1 MADDLLRFATFLAPN
16 MFGVYRFVADYVG
29 EELGY
34 RVELIVGSSFDQ
46 FAATQADVGFICG
59 LPYVQ
64 LARQPSPP
72 VELLAAP
79 VLQGARYEG
88 RPIYFSDVIVHTDSR
103 HRSCSDL
110 RGCSWAYNDLD
121 SHSGYNVTRHRLVQ
135 MGEVGGY
142 FGRVVEGGSHQR
154 SIRLVCNGEV
164 DAAAIDSQVLAVE
177 LRDHPAL
184 KNQLRVIDTL
194 GPAGIQPVV
203 AASRL
208 PDALKADIRDVLLDM
223 GDDPVAR
230 AGLAPGFIER
240 FVTVTDEDYD
250 DVRAMLTAAEDAGFM
265 TLR

>member
-29 EELGY
+29 EELGH

-46 FAATQADVGFICG
+46 FSAGQADVGFICG

-79 VLQGARYEG
+79 VLQGARYRG
-88 RPIYFSDVIVHTDSR
+88 RPIYFSDVIVRADSGY
-103 HRSCSDL
+103 RSFSDL

-135 MGEVGGY
+135 MGEISGY

-154 SIRLVCNGEV
+154 SIRMVCNGEV

-184 KNQLRVIDTL
+184 KSQLRVIDTL

-208 PDALKADIRDVLLDM
+208 PDALKVDIREVLLDM
-223 GDDPVAR
+223 GDDPVTR
-230 AGLAPGFIER
+230 AGLAPGLIER
-240 FVTVTDEDYD
+240 FVTVTDEDYH
-250 DVRAMLTAAEDAGFM
+250 DVRAMLAAADDANFL